1 MENPVTIS
9 ELTRD
14 IKYLLENNFQF
25 VYVTAEISNFK
36 HHYASGHYYF
46 TLKDEKAQ
54 ISANMWNSRTRNL
67 SFKPENGMKVLVK
80 GRVTLYETRGTY
92 QIDVFEMQIYG
103 LGDLQAAFE
112 LLKQKLL
119 AEGLFSAEH
128 KKPLPLFPER
138 VGIITSASGAALQ
151 DFLKVTEKRYPLVKL
166 FLFDAVMQG
175 AGSPESICRA
185 LELANDVRFDLD
197 TIVITRGGGS
207 AEDLWSF
214 NDEKA
219 ARAIYNSRIPVVTA
233 IGHEVDFT
241 ICDFVADHRAA
252 TPSAA
257 AENIFPDKAE
267 LLKYINEAKS
277 GLEGIV
283 NNKLNH
289 LKTALNNF
297 AGNYYFKK
305 PGDLLNEY
313 RIRTDETEK
322 KLEGKIASVFRN
334 LKAQLFNYSNNYYFK
349 KPADLIS
356 ENKIRLD
363 DMNKKFDEILRIRIN
378 NQKSFLDASEKLINS
393 IGPEKTLKRGF
404 TIIRKEGRVVSR
416 MSSVK
421 SEDEVEIEFFDG
433 KSEAV
438 IK

>member
-1 MENPVTIS
+1 MDKPVTIS

-14 IKYLLENNFQF
+14 IKYLVENNFQF

-46 TLKDEKAQ
+46 TLKDDKAQ
-54 ISANMWNSRTRNL
+54 ISANMWNSRTKNL
-67 SFKPENGMKVLVK
+67 TFTPENGMKVLVK

-92 QIDVFEMQIYG
+92 QIDVFDMQIYG

-112 LLKQKLL
+112 ILKQKLL

-128 KKPLPLFPER
+128 KKPVPLFPER
-138 VGIITSASGAALQ
+138 AGIITSASGAALQ

-166 FLFDAVMQG
+166 FLFDALMQG

-185 LELANDVRFDLD
+185 LEYANDEKFDLD
-197 TIVITRGGGS
+197 VIVITRGGGS
-207 AEDLWSF
+207 MEDLWSF
-214 NDEKA
+214 NEEKV
-219 ARAIYNSRIPVVTA
+219 ARAIYDSRIPVVTA

-241 ICDFVADHRAA
+241 ISDFVADHRAA

-257 AENIFPDKAE
+257 AENIFPDKTE
-267 LLKYINEAKS
+267 LMKYINEAKS

-283 NNKLNH
+283 KNKINH

-305 PGDLLNEY
+305 PGDILNEY

-322 KLEGKIASVFRN
+322 RLTGKISSVFQN
-334 LKAQLFNYSNNYYFK
+334 LKALLFNYSNNYYFK

-363 DMNKKFDEILRIRIN
+363 EMNKKLDEILRLRFN
-378 NQKSFLDASEKLINS
+378 NLNAYIDANERLIKS

-404 TIIRKEGRVVSR
+404 TIIKKEGRVVSR
-416 MSSVK
+416 KSLVK
-421 SEDEVEIEFFDG
+421 TDDEVEIEFFDG
-433 KSEAV
+433 KSDAL